1 MYFDRKNY
9 NNDNEF
15 KILFLL
21 EAEIDDVDMHYKF
34 RVHAFFNLK
43 IGLDF
48 LCSQPISLHIL
59 AN

>member
-9 NNDNEF
+9 SNDNEF
-15 KILFLL
+15 EVLFLL

-34 RVHAFFNLK
+34 RLCVFFNLK

-48 LCSQPISLHIL
+48 PCSQLPSD
-59 AN
+59 